1 MSSEARPE
9 SCATT
14 AASDREARNK
24 AQLAEALAEVGRLQ
38 ERAKVA
44 NQERLRCLEA
54 TRQLK
59 GSIRIM
65 GRIRPPVQGETSSH
79 VLQPLGAQQLQVL
92 TEPRALLT
100 ERRTTST
107 RTSGCQS
114 FPGLDQVDGQ
124 AMDSRIFFFDD
135 LFDSQATDDEIFTS
149 VQDELDAAVAGEAV
163 CILAYG
169 ATGSGKTHT
178 VTNLAHR
185 AAVELERQATA
196 LANGG
201 MKLEITVQLVEIYN
215 DQLRDLLA
223 EGEQPRL
230 RLSVSSSGSALLGAV
245 SQQITADSN
254 GGIAKMLGQVLRIGQ
269 AQRATF
275 NTALNVRSSRSHLV
289 MMLFLGSRDM
299 NSGHLR
305 SAGKLSFVDL
315 AGSERLKRSEAVGER
330 RREAQ
335 HINRSLSALADV
347 ISAKERRV
355 AHVPFRNSKL
365 TQLLQDA
372 LGGSGQCRTVVFVT
386 LPPTR
391 ENLNDTLHSL
401 QFSQRLTAIAL
412 PPLFVPVNHTRS
424 RGLDGPNAWQR
435 IPSASMDDRQLM
447 LEVSHWR
454 QEFEKAQAQ
463 RDAFRSAL
471 EEKDRE
477 LQEERRRNAELLAEA
492 NARTPQVKSSG
503 TSNVRRGS
511 PSPTAT
517 REPHG
522 RYGAR
527 PITTREANPV
537 RHRPGGTSPAGRRP
551 SPVLRGSRS
560 AEPVPSAGTG
570 NEGRGGSHGSHLPP
584 GGVGGGRRPS
594 PASERRPKVA
604 PVVAARAT
612 SRGATSAERP
622 VRPSWAAPLQELVHA
637 QVAVAPSPVVP
648 RVVPP
653 SSLEPAPAAPTA
665 SAASPPARSQRS
677 RSGSPPRPFS
687 PNTARAAGNSVPVF
701 ALSPR
706 ALAWPDGGSPSPEV
720 RRHESPPERPRS
732 LSLGRRGPV
741 PQKYCVEVISDAQ
754 ASKLTGRPVEKD
766 VGSPRHKKCPPS
778 PALLLCP
785 TEVIDDTEDIG
796 DGTFHTEV
804 SDVSA
809 SSDEGQIRDRLTR
822 CLQEA
827 QNRRRGSDAKREA
840 MVQRSSRSPRNDP
853 MSKTVPAWS
862 WSQPSQNRGRDNSRS
877 RRSPASR
884 YAPVLSQR
892 SLEMRR

>member
-1 MSSEARPE
+1 MSSEAHPD

-14 AASDREARNK
+14 AASEREARNK
-24 AQLAEALAEVGRLQ
+24 VQLAEALAEVGRLQ

-65 GRIRPPVQGETSSH
+65 GRIRPPVQGEISSH

-100 ERRTTST
+100 ERRST
-107 RTSGCQS
+107 GATRASGSSVPS
-114 FPGLDQVDGQ
+114 FLGFDQVEGISSQ
-124 AMDSRIFFFDD
+124 AMDSRVFFFDD
-135 LFDSQATDDEIFTS
+135 LFDSQATDDEIFSS

-185 AAVELERQATA
+185 AAVELERQASA
-196 LANGG
+196 LASGG
-201 MKLEITVQLVEIYN
+201 IKMEITAQLVEIYN

-223 EGEQPRL
+223 EGVEQPRL

-245 SQQITADSN
+245 SQHISADSQ
-254 GGIAKMLGQVLRIGQ
+254 GGIAKTLGQVLRMGQ

-299 NSGHLR
+299 NTGHLR

-372 LGGSGQCRTVVFVT
+372 LGGCGQCRTVVIVT

-391 ENLNDTLHSL
+391 ENLSDTLHSL

-412 PPLFVPVNHTRS
+412 PPLSVPVTSTRS
-424 RGLDGPNAWQR
+424 RGLDGPGAWHR
-435 IPSASMDDRQLM
+435 FHSANLDDRQLM

-463 RDAFRSAL
+463 RDAFQSAL

-477 LQEERRRNAELLAEA
+477 LQEERRRTAELLAEA
-492 NARTPQVKSSG
+492 ARNKPTQVKSSG
-503 TSNVRRGS
+503 VSTQQAESRRGS
-511 PSPTAT
+511 PSPTPAT
-517 REPHG
+517 ERSRP
-522 RYGAR
+522 AR
-527 PITTREANPV
+527 PTQEAGRNRP
-537 RHRPGGTSPAGRRP
+537 PGGTSPVGRRP

-560 AEPVPSAGTG
+560 VEPVPVTEVRQPRGGAATR
-570 NEGRGGSHGSHLPP
+570 RGGSPQ
-584 GGVGGGRRPS
+584 
-594 PASERRPKVA
+594 ERRPK
-604 PVVAARAT
+604 AAAVPRKA
-612 SRGATSAERP
+612 SPSVERP
-622 VRPSWAAPLQELVHA
+622 VRPSWAAPLQELTALATPQATVPTWE
-637 QVAVAPSPVVP
+637 PSTSSARKPATVP
-648 RVVPP
+648 RV
-653 SSLEPAPAAPTA
+653 L
-665 SAASPPARSQRS
+665 PPAEVIPELPRRS
-677 RSGSPPRPFS
+677 RSGSPPRPYS
-687 PNTARAAGNSVPVF
+687 PPRTGTHREVPVF

-706 ALAWPDGGSPSPEV
+706 ALAWPDGGSPSSPEAP
-720 RRHESPPERPRS
+720 RQPERPRS
-732 LSLGRRGPV
+732 LSSSRRGPV
-741 PQKYCVEVISDAQ
+741 PLNYCVEVISEAQ
-754 ASKLTGRPVEKD
+754 VSKLTGRPVDEVEED
-766 VGSPRHKKCPPS
+766 GSARHKKKCPPS

-785 TEVIDDTEDIG
+785 TEVIDDAEEIC
-796 DGTFHTEV
+796 DGTFHGTEL

-809 SSDEGQIRDRLTR
+809 SSDEGQIRDRLTK

-827 QNRRRGSDAKREA
+827 RDRRRGDVKKSKAS
-840 MVQRSSRSPRNDP
+840 RSSPSPGT
-853 MSKTVPAWS
+853 KTVPTWS
-862 WSQPSQNRGRDNSRS
+862 RTQPAPRPRGRDTSRTRPTTS
-877 RRSPASR
+877 TSASGR

-892 SLEMRR
+892 SLEARR

>member
-1 MSSEARPE
+1 MSSEAHPE

-38 ERAKVA
+38 ERTKVA

-114 FPGLDQVDGQ
+114 FPGLDQVDGHSQ

-178 VTNLAHR
+178 VTNLSHR
-185 AAVELERQATA
+185 AAVELERQASA
-196 LANGG
+196 LATGG
-201 MKLEITVQLVEIYN
+201 MKLEIRVQLVEIYN

-254 GGIAKMLGQVLRIGQ
+254 GGIAKMLGQVLRVGQ

-299 NSGHLR
+299 NTGHLR

-412 PPLFVPVNHTRS
+412 PPLFVPVNVVNHTRS
-424 RGLDGPNAWQR
+424 RDGPWQR
-435 IPSASMDDRQLM
+435 LPSASMDDRQLM

-492 NARTPQVKSSG
+492 HARSSQVKNSG

-511 PSPTAT
+511 PSPTAATMEVHRGDAARPVT
-517 REPHG
+517 RE
-522 RYGAR
+522 
-527 PITTREANPV
+527 TNPV
-537 RHRPGGTSPAGRRP
+537 RPRRQGTSPSTRR

-560 AEPVPSAGTG
+560 AEPVAVQPRA
-570 NEGRGGSHGSHLPP
+570 EGRGSHLSHLPP
-584 GGVGGGRRPS
+584 GGARRPS
-594 PASERRPKVA
+594 PTERRPKAAAVA
-604 PVVAARAT
+604 AT
-612 SRGATSAERP
+612 SRGATSVERP
-622 VRPSWAAPLQELVHA
+622 VRPSWAAPLQELGQA
-637 QVAVAPSPVVP
+637 GMVAPSPVVP
-648 RVVPP
+648 RVLPP
-653 SSLEPAPAAPTA
+653 SSPVP
-665 SAASPPARSQRS
+665 QRS
-677 RSGSPPRPFS
+677 RSGSPRPFS
-687 PNTARAAGNSVPVF
+687 PTARAGNSVPVF

-706 ALAWPDGGSPSPEV
+706 ALAWPDGGSASPEV
-720 RRHESPPERPRS
+720 RRHESPDRPRS

-754 ASKLTGRPVEKD
+754 VSKLTGRPLEKD

-785 TEVIDDTEDIG
+785 TEVIDDTEEIG
-796 DGTFHTEV
+796 DGTFHAEV

-827 QNRRRGSDAKREA
+827 QNRRRGSAKREA
-840 MVQRSSRSPRNDP
+840 MVQRSSRSPHSDP
-853 MSKTVPAWS
+853 MSKTVPTWS
-862 WSQPSQNRGRDNSRS
+862 WSQPSQRGRDNSRS
-877 RRSPASR
+877 RRSPAR

-892 SLEMRR
+892 SLERR

>member
-1 MSSEARPE
+1 MSEARE

-14 AASDREARNK
+14 AATASDREARNK

-38 ERAKVA
+38 ERTKVA

-54 TRQLK
+54 TRHLK

-114 FPGLDQVDGQ
+114 FSGLDQVDGHSQ

-196 LANGG
+196 LATGG

-254 GGIAKMLGQVLRIGQ
+254 GGIAKMLGQVLRVGQ

-299 NSGHLR
+299 NTGHLR

-330 RREAQ
+330 RKEAQ

-424 RGLDGPNAWQR
+424 RGSDGPAWQR

-492 NARTPQVKSSG
+492 NARASQVSSG
-503 TSNVRRGS
+503 TSKVRRGS
-511 PSPTAT
+511 PSATAPTM
-517 REPHG
+517 ELHG
-522 RYGAR
+522 GYGAR
-527 PITTREANPV
+527 PVTRETNPV
-537 RHRPGGTSPAGRRP
+537 RHRRQGTSPAGPRP

-560 AEPVPSAGTG
+560 AEPVPSA
-570 NEGRGGSHGSHLPP
+570 NEGRGGSHPS
-584 GGVGGGRRPS
+584 GGARRPS
-594 PASERRPKVA
+594 PSERRPKVA
-604 PVVAARAT
+604 PVSAARAT

-622 VRPSWAAPLQELVHA
+622 VRPSWAAPLQELGQAWNSLRVSSA
-637 QVAVAPSPVVP
+637 SAGTVAPSPVVP
-648 RVVPP
+648 RVLPP
-653 SSLEPAPAAPTA
+653 SSPVP
-665 SAASPPARSQRS
+665 QRS
-677 RSGSPPRPFS
+677 RSGSPRPFS
-687 PNTARAAGNSVPVF
+687 PTARGAGNSVPVF

-706 ALAWPDGGSPSPEV
+706 ALAWPDGGSASPEV
-720 RRHESPPERPRS
+720 RRHESPERPRS

-754 ASKLTGRPVEKD
+754 ASKLTGRPVEQD

-827 QNRRRGSDAKREA
+827 QNRRRGSKREA
-840 MVQRSSRSPRNDP
+840 MVQRSSRSPHIDP
-853 MSKTVPAWS
+853 MSKTVPTWS
-862 WSQPSQNRGRDNSRS
+862 WSQPSNRGRDNSRS